1 MKIGIRIDT
10 FFTFQVTDVIYM
22 VDLWKIKPGNSSK
35 KSVGRK
41 SNFEYDFNNSSPSRS
56 SSFIDILS

>member
-1 MKIGIRIDT
+1 MLNENWNQNRDT

-22 VDLWKIKPGNSSK
+22 ADLWKIKPGNSSK

-41 SNFEYDFNNSSPSRS
+41 SNFEYDFN
-56 SSFIDILS
+56 IQELVIY

>member
-1 MKIGIRIDT
+1 M

-22 VDLWKIKPGNSSK
+22 AHLWKIKPGNSSK

-41 SNFEYDFNNSSPSRS
+41 SNFEYDCN
-56 SSFIDILS
+56 IKELVIY